1 MDIWWDITDD
11 FGMMGFISWDI
22 VNVILEVN
30 LRRKKTITKN
40 VLVSKKNVKW
50 FMIFGPFSFKQ
61 ATGNICQTWLVP
73 CSFRGCGFYFSFT
86 FRYRSGG
93 LSRLG
98 FFWGSVTIFHR
109 KRLLKIRCDI
119 FMGYKNHGI
128 VLPSGNLLHSYWKW
142 LFVVDFPIN
151 SMVIFHSYVGLP
163 KGRIPKGIPL
173 DSMYSWNAGS
183 LTVFCETHCTRHPK
197 VFQTYMPVEIKRCCC
212 CLYPSHFFG
221 ANLVG
226 LHLPLFWCCWHF
238 LSQLIQAS
246 IVIHRQL
253 HRCFW
258 SKSRRNPFP
267 R

>member
-1 MDIWWDITDD
+1 MCWFQKKCEVVHD
-11 FGMMGFISWDI
+11 FWAFFVQTSHWKYMSNLTCSLFISRMW
-22 VNVILEVN
+22 IL
-30 LRRKKTITKN
+30 LQLHLQI
-40 VLVSKKNVKW
+40 
-50 FMIFGPFSFKQ
+50 
-61 ATGNICQTWLVP
+61 
-73 CSFRGCGFYFSFT
+73 SFRRT
-86 FRYRSGG
+86 EPT
-93 LSRLG
+93 G

>member
-1 MDIWWDITDD
+1 MCWFQKKMWSGSWFLALFRSNKPLEIYVKLDLFLVHFEDVD
-11 FGMMGFISWDI
+11 FTSASPSDI
-22 VNVILEVN
+22 V
-30 LRRKKTITKN
+30 
-40 VLVSKKNVKW
+40 
-50 FMIFGPFSFKQ
+50 P
-61 ATGNICQTWLVP
+61 
-73 CSFRGCGFYFSFT
+73 
-86 FRYRSGG
+86 GG

-98 FFWGSVTIFHR
+98 FLGGSVTIFHR